1 MTHRK
6 QWSVTVCLALLVASP
21 AAAYLDPASGSMML
35 QLILAGAAGVAVAVR
50 LFWGRLLSLFGVRR
64 PGPEPDSRDPEPP
77 GGV

>member
-1 MTHRK
+1 MTHSK
-6 QWSVTVCLALLVASP
+6 QWWVAAGLLFLVASP

-50 LFWGRLLSLFGVRR
+50 LFWGRLLSLLGVRR
-64 PGPEPDSRDPEPP
+64 AAPEPDARDPEPP